1 MVLLISTVH
10 LWTISAETS
19 SKCYGEK
26 WGGSF
31 TVEGFIIM
39 IIIILLLLFFV
50 DDNDDDIWWYFTRQ
64 TNSSKHMCNHTRV
77 TP

>member
-1 MVLLISTVH
+1 MDFDGPAISTVH

-31 TVEGFIIM
+31 TVEGFII
-39 IIIILLLLFFV
+39 IILLLFFLDV
-50 DDNDDDIWWYFTRQ
+50 DDDIWWYFIRQ
-64 TNSSKHMCNHTRV
+64 D
-77 TP
+77 

>member
-19 SKCYGEK
+19 SKCYSEK

-39 IIIILLLLFFV
+39 IIIIILLLFFL
-50 DDNDDDIWWYFTRQ
+50 DDDDDDI
-64 TNSSKHMCNHTRV
+64 
-77 TP
+77 